1 MSEDL
6 QFSNMD
12 SWRGSGGGG
21 KFGLTFK
28 QIILMHIQRCVVNG
42 SLEMRGGYFQEKQL
56 GHVLEKTYIPD
67 SRDVFCNSVKV
78 LKVLLR
84 GYFDETIIKKY
95 KEVNEEFNKRSK
107 EFQEEYDK
115 GNKKESRDNY
125 DVFRVKWYMELF
137 EELVLLSKRENF
149 FEEETS
155 SENM

>member
-56 GHVLEKTYIPD
+56 GHVLDFSLSALLLTQSIFTY
-67 SRDVFCNSVKV
+67 
-78 LKVLLR
+78 
-84 GYFDETIIKKY
+84 
-95 KEVNEEFNKRSK
+95 
-107 EFQEEYDK
+107 
-115 GNKKESRDNY
+115 
-125 DVFRVKWYMELF
+125 
-137 EELVLLSKRENF
+137 LLS
-149 FEEETS
+149 
-155 SENM
+155 